1 MTTPAPAFTSRISC
15 SLPFSHVIFFL
26 LLSSFT
32 FSTASAQWTYI
43 EVDSTR
49 STWGD
54 FAEPEWLRYFGLAAR
69 DITGDG
75 YQDLAAGRDFYQN
88 PGGDMTGPW
97 KKYDLGLNVD
107 AILMLDVDGDAFGDI
122 IGQALPDIYWLE
134 AEDKEGTS
142 WKATKVGTVP
152 ATGHVNSQGFTLA
165 DVVAGG
171 KPEILIAGNGDIY
184 SLEIPD
190 DPRQGS
196 WKQQKIG
203 ANSSDEGIGT
213 GDIDGDGDID
223 IAAGRYAKG
232 NAEEEPTHV
241 VWWENPGDGSAEW
254 TSHDLG
260 SSNHAVDR
268 VAVADV
274 NGDNRADV
282 IVSEERYPGLEPDA
296 NLFWY
301 QQPDDPTQKDW
312 KRHRVVT
319 QYSMNNLDVADLDQ
333 DGDTDLVTSE
343 HKGPNLSLQLWEN
356 DGRGQFTKHVLDQGK
371 ESHLGTQLTDL
382 DGDGDLDLMS
392 VGWDQPKFLHVWRN
406 DAQRSDA
413 QRSDAQ
419 RSDAQRS
426 DAQRSDA
433 QRSDAQRSD
442 AQRSD
447 TRLAKASSA
456 APPVKWKHYSTENG
470 DMPVPTSG
478 GQQTAS
484 LTVDVDKDGITDFLI
499 TERTSAPSVVWY
511 KKNGEQWDHYVVE
524 DEPLRIEA
532 GSAHYD
538 IDGDGDQDVVFAGES
553 QSNQVWW
560 WENPYPDYAPDQA
573 WKRYTIKKSG
583 ANKHHDQ
590 LFGDFDGD
598 GQQELAF
605 WNQQGKTL
613 FVAEIPDNPK
623 ETEEWERTAAY
634 RYNTDSQ
641 MEQLGQEGYPDWK
654 DVNEHEGL
662 AKIDIDGDGVEDLVG
677 GGRWFKYD
685 GRGGYLENI
694 IDASYVF
701 SRSAAGQFIEGGRP
715 EVVLVVGDGIA
726 PMMLYEWQ
734 NGTWVRRQIIDELD
748 NGHTI
753 DVLDF
758 NGDGHLDIFSA
769 EMRFGEDNPDSK
781 IRIML
786 GDGQGHF
793 TETVVAEGYGVHEGR
808 IVDLDG
814 DGDYDVL
821 GKPYSWKAPRLDI
834 WLQE

>member
-1 MTTPAPAFTSRISC
+1 MLFSFLISHFSFSVSAQQKVTSD
-15 SLPFSHVIFFL
+15 
-26 LLSSFT
+26 
-32 FSTASAQWTYI
+32 QWTYI
-43 EVDSTR
+43 EVDSSR
-49 STWGD
+49 NKWGD
-54 FAEPEWLRYFGLAAR
+54 FAKPEWLRYFGLAAY
-69 DITGDG
+69 DVTGDG
-75 YQDLAAGRDFYQN
+75 YQDIAAGRDFYQN
-88 PGGDMTGPW
+88 PGGDMTGAW
-97 KKYDLGLNVD
+97 KKHDLGLNVD
-107 AILMLDVDGDAFGDI
+107 ALLMLDVDGDAYGDI

-134 AEDKEGTS
+134 AENNEGTA
-142 WKATKVGTVP
+142 WKATKVGSVP
-152 ATGHVNSQGFTLA
+152 ATGHVNSQGFALA

-184 SLEIPD
+184 SLEIPANPEK
-190 DPRQGS
+190 DP

-223 IAAGRYAKG
+223 IAAGSYAEG
-232 NAEEEPTHV
+232 NAHEEPTQV
-241 VWWENPGDGSAEW
+241 VWWENPGNGEADWQA
-254 TSHDLG
+254 HPLG

-268 VAVADV
+268 VAIADLD
-274 NGDNRADV
+274 GDKKPDV
-282 IVSEERYPGLEPDA
+282 IIAEERYPGLEPDG

-301 QQPDDPTQKDW
+301 QQPEDPTQGEW

-333 DGDTDLVTSE
+333 DGDMDLVTSE
-343 HKGPNLSLQLWEN
+343 HKGPDLSLQQWEN
-356 DGRGQFTKHVLDQGK
+356 DGKGQFTKHTLDQGK

-382 DGDGDLDLMS
+382 DGDGDLDMMS

-406 DAQRSDA
+406 DVPVGHDQRSNT
-413 QRSDAQ
+413 SG
-419 RSDAQRS
+419 S
-426 DAQRSDA
+426 
-433 QRSDAQRSD
+433 
-442 AQRSD
+442 
-447 TRLAKASSA
+447 KASASSTA
-456 APPVKWKHYSTENG
+456 DTTVTWKHYSTENG
-470 DMPVPTSG
+470 DLPVPTSG

-484 LTVDVDKDGITDFLI
+484 LVVDINNDKINDFVI

-511 KKNGEQWDHYVVE
+511 QKSGEKWDRYVVE
-524 DEPLRIEA
+524 DEALRIEA

-538 IDGDGDQDVVFAGES
+538 IDGDGDQDIVFAGES
-553 QSNQVWW
+553 QSNEVWW
-560 WENPYPDYAPDQA
+560 WENPYPNFNPDQA

-598 GQQELAF
+598 GQEELAF
-605 WNQQGKTL
+605 WNQQGKAL
-613 FVAEIPDNPK
+613 FVAEIPDDPK
-623 ETEEWERTAAY
+623 NTDEWERTAVY

-641 MEQLGQEGYPDWK
+641 MKQLGQEGYPDWK

-662 AKIDIDGDGVEDLVG
+662 TKIDIDGDGTEDIVG

-685 GRGGYLENI
+685 GEGGYLENM

-715 EVVLVVGDGIA
+715 EVVLVVGDGAA

-734 NGTWVRRQIIDELD
+734 DGTWVSREIIDKLD

-753 DVLDF
+753 DVVDF
-758 NGDGHLDIFSA
+758 NDDGHLDIFSA
-769 EMRFGEDNPDSK
+769 EMRFGEGNPDSK

-786 GDGQGHF
+786 GDGQGNF
-793 TETVVAEGYGVHEGR
+793 TETVVAQGFGVHEGR

-821 GKPYSWKAPRLDI
+821 GKPYSWKTPRLDI